1 VTATAYAGRVHDSTP
16 APFADVGLFLTSGSV
31 RDISLGTRTEVGLI
45 RIGAWQID
53 RFPGTRHT
61 GDVYVVRVTFDLRLE
76 PGVGGPRWLET
87 GFYFDDTTVNVLD
100 AVPLR
105 VNSPEA
111 AKRYTLTP
119 LANFVAVDDGP
130 APEFVFPLGPQQP
143 TTVVSD
149 LNNNFFRW
157 RYSSADDAGLAPGG
171 RDGWFVL
178 LVPPGT
184 RRLVVRP
191 LVAYELTD
199 DLGLQPGADHPECVV
214 ELPGP
219 ASGRETEDPGDRLS
233 PPVRYGRL
241 TGGPTSGL
249 AKLAFVRRLGDS
261 WADLADVL
269 EIPYWARAGFPT
281 DDRPRAIW
289 EWLETRNRLE
299 TLPGALEL
307 IGRRDLIGGDGGR

>member
-1 VTATAYAGRVHDSTP
+1 MHESTS

-31 RDISLGTRTEVGLI
+31 RDVSLGTRTEVGRI

-53 RFPGTRHT
+53 PVPGTRHT

-76 PGVGGPRWLET
+76 RGVDGPRWLDV
-87 GFYFDDTTVNVLD
+87 GFSFDDTTVNVLD

-105 VNSPEA
+105 VDSAEA
-111 AKRYTLTP
+111 TKRYTLTP
-119 LANFVAVDDGP
+119 LANFVAVEDGA
-130 APEFVFPLGPQQP
+130 APEFVFPLGPQLP
-143 TTVVSD
+143 MTVVSD
-149 LNNNFFRW
+149 LNNHFFRW
-157 RYSSADDAGLAPGG
+157 RYSSAGDAGIAPGG

-191 LVAYELTD
+191 RVAYELTD
-199 DLGLQPGADHPECVV
+199 SLGLRPETDQPECVV

-219 ASGRETEDPGDRLS
+219 ATGSETDDPGDRLS
-233 PPVRYGRL
+233 HSSVRSGA
-241 TGGPTSGL
+241 PGL

-269 EIPYWARAGFPT
+269 EIPSWDRTGFPAG
-281 DDRPRAIW
+281 DRPRAIW
-289 EWLETRNRLE
+289 EWLEARNRLAA
-299 TLPGALEL
+299 LPVALEL
-307 IGRRDLIGGDGGR
+307 IGRGDLIGGDGR

>member
-1 VTATAYAGRVHDSTP
+1 VHDSTS

-31 RDISLGTRTEVGLI
+31 RDVSRGTRTEVGLV

-53 RFPGTRHT
+53 RVPGTRHT
-61 GDVYVVRVTFDLRLE
+61 GDVYVVRVTLNLRLE
-76 PGVGGPRWLET
+76 PGVGGPRWLEA
-87 GFYFDDTTVNVLD
+87 GFFFADTTVNVLD

-105 VNSPEA
+105 VDSAEA
-111 AKRYTLTP
+111 AKRYTLTS
-119 LANFVAVDDGP
+119 LANFVAVEDGP

-149 LNNNFFRW
+149 LNNHFFRW

-191 LVAYELTD
+191 RVAYELID
-199 DLGLQPGADHPECVV
+199 DLGLRPEADHPECVV

-219 ASGRETEDPGDRLS
+219 ANDGETDGSGARPS
-233 PPVRYGRL
+233 QPPVRNSGL
-241 TGGPTSGL
+241 TLGPTSGL

-269 EIPYWARAGFPT
+269 EIPYWDRAGFPT